1 MNAKS
6 IGISGLLVA
15 LFIFMVFMTS
25 DPWYDISSSNF
36 LLPDNIENLLRRVS
50 MYGLLGIGVAFV
62 IITSGIDLSI
72 GSIVCLSA
80 CLLGLFLQVDY
91 KALDSHDVF
100 SVNANA
106 GTVTVLGDATKTF
119 QPGDQSRLFGGRAP
133 ALVTVKSTEL
143 VQLAGD
149 DGEVLGLG
157 SEIKVTGLER
167 NDDTGQLAR
176 VYSVK
181 NIQTSSTDAQQLTI
195 DSNLL
200 APRDQ
205 VTFFHPD
212 GGLMQRTIVKAEA
225 DANSSTITLNQAVVD
240 GFSEQWMAIPLK
252 RLPRMSIP
260 VAIGIVLLIAAF
272 LGWLHGILITYVR
285 LQPFVVTLCGLLIY
299 RGVSRKLANDAPI
312 GFGNEYNDSLSV
324 LGSGKLTLFEWATE
338 TGTESFGI
346 PYPFFVLL
354 VAAIVAAIFLNR
366 TVWGRYLLALGK
378 NEEAARYSGINTK
391 RITIAA
397 YVICTVAAATG
408 GMLFAMDAPSISP
421 SAFGN
426 FFELYAIAAA
436 VLGGCSLRGGE
447 GSIVGVIA
455 GTAVMML
462 LNNLILLLKIAD
474 TLEYTVIGVV
484 ILLGVMADEF
494 VRRVAAKRRAV
505 QAAAVNGST
514 ETASG
519 DANPS
524 DNQAGQTP
532 PV

>member
-6 IGISGLLVA
+6 IGIIGLLVA
-15 LFIFMVFMTS
+15 LFVFMVFMTS
-25 DPWYDISSSNF
+25 EPWYDLSSSNF

-91 KALDSHDVF
+91 QAVDSHQVF
-100 SVNANA
+100 NVNAKTSTI
-106 GTVTVLGDATKTF
+106 TVFGDATGTF
-119 QPGDQSRLFGGRAP
+119 QTGDQTRLFGGRTP
-133 ALVTVKSTEL
+133 ALATVRSTEL
-143 VQLAGD
+143 VQLAD
-149 DGEVLGLG
+149 EQGEVLGLG
-157 SEIKVTGLER
+157 SVVKVDGVLR
-167 NDDTGQLAR
+167 NDDSGQLAK
-176 VYSVK
+176 VFAVK
-181 NIQTSSTDAQQLTI
+181 NVEVIDGTAKVTI
-195 DSNLL
+195 NRNDLK
-200 APRDQ
+200 ARDQ
-205 VTFFHPD
+205 VTFFHSE
-212 GGLMQRTIVKAEA
+212 GGLMQRTVVQSNVAGDS
-225 DANSSTITLNQAVVD
+225 DAVLTLNQGVVEE
-240 GFSEQWMAIPLK
+240 FSDQWMAIPLQ
-252 RLPRMSIP
+252 RRPRMSIP
-260 VAIGIVLLIAAF
+260 SAIGIVLLVGAL
-272 LGWLHGILITYVR
+272 LGWIHGILITYVR

-312 GFGNEYNDSLSV
+312 GFGNEYTDSLSV

-354 VAAIVAAIFLNR
+354 VVAVVAAIFLNR

-378 NEEAARYSGINTK
+378 NEEAARYSGINTN

-397 YVICTVAAATG
+397 YVICTVAACMG

-484 ILLGVMADEF
+484 ILLGVMADEL
-494 VRRVAAKRRAV
+494 VRRIAAKRRAI
-505 QAAAVNGST
+505 QAAAANEVATDSVPQ
-514 ETASG
+514 S
-519 DANPS
+519 DA
-524 DNQAGQTP
+524 A
-532 PV
+532 V